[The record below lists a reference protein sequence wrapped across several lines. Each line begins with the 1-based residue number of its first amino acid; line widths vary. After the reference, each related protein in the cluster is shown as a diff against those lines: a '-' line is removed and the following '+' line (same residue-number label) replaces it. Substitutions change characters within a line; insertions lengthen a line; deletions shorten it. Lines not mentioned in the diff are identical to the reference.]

1 MFSRLCH
8 TLEVIIKA
16 AGRSVFYR
24 YFVQLEQGSF
34 EELSQKERKGF
45 RFEEGLKKKVKK
57 KKSKKGGIMSFSALK
72 KNLE

>member
-45 RFEEGLKKKVKK
+45 RFEEGLKK
-57 KKSKKGGIMSFSALK
+57 
-72 KNLE
+72 NLE